1 MRLKTVRL
9 FIECNL
15 LTAFFVGKGRKL
27 PNCITLTLVIWV
39 HFLTQLCTLFLNK
52 IKKII
57 CPNVMK
63 RKEFWEKLFR
73 KWKRKKKKKLK
84 WVSASSKNI
93 IFQSFTP
100 NLSTVCPFEC
110 QWPCFFNES
119 TFYVVHISIL
129 SFNFSQLLLHG
140 FVLFL
145 FFVLVSWKVRR
156 VWIVCCFFSVCDAL
170 LFFCFSLYFL
180 FVLLIR

>member
-1 MRLKTVRL
+1 M
-9 FIECNL
+9 E
-15 LTAFFVGKGRKL
+15 
-27 PNCITLTLVIWV
+27 
-39 HFLTQLCTLFLNK
+39 
-52 IKKII
+52 
-57 CPNVMK
+57 

-73 KWKRKKKKKLK
+73 QMKEKNAK
-84 WVSASSKNI
+84 WVSVSSKNI

-140 FVLFL
+140 FVLF
-145 FFVLVSWKVRR
+145 F
-156 VWIVCCFFSVCDAL
+156 CFSFMKSPARLDCL
-170 LFFCFSLYFL
+170 LFFLCLWCVVVFFSRCIFFSFCSLGSRLMPDETLLLLLRYYLFIASLYYPPCKMETNR
-180 FVLLIR
+180 IWYPNA